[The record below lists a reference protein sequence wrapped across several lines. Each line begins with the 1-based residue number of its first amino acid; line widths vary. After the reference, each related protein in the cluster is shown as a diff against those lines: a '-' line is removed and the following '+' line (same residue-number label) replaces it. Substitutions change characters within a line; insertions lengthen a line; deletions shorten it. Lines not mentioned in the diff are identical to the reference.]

1 MEKVCYF
8 VFMFKC
14 QTPGV
19 LFQCDLYV
27 REIIL
32 RALLERLH
40 DLSKFM
46 DRLKKTICDKIF
58 LVQKKKHV
66 LSVCMWSCVFLY
78 E

>member
-1 MEKVCYF
+1 MNWLGKNECNFQQIMEKVCYF

-32 RALLERLH
+32 LALLER
-40 DLSKFM
+40 
-46 DRLKKTICDKIF
+46 
-58 LVQKKKHV
+58 
-66 LSVCMWSCVFLY
+66 
-78 E
+78 